1 MEDKIEKAR
10 IYEEG
15 LENYPAWW
23 VFSENLLNF
32 VVWGLGAWIL
42 WPLGVAGIPIAS
54 IIYLL
59 LIIIFI
65 WILLKKHNCTTCYYY
80 GKWCHLGWG
89 KYAAL
94 FFKKDSGNAA
104 TGAKLSVIWMILPL
118 LPLLGAVA
126 VMLWKGFSWITL
138 IVLAVFLLLNA
149 FQFAVLRKP
158 GCMRCKRRF
167 DCAGS
172 AAGNAVR

>member
-1 MEDKIEKAR
+1 MEKPKLN
-10 IYEEG
+10 EEG
-15 LENYPAWW
+15 LESYPWWWAAW
-23 VFSENLLNF
+23 ENLFNF
-32 VVWGLGAWIL
+32 VIWALGAWLL
-42 WPLGVAGIPIAS
+42 WPLGVAGVPIAA
-54 IIYLL
+54 IGYI
-59 LIIIFI
+59 LIIIVFI

-104 TGAKLSVIWMILPL
+104 TGGRLSVIWMILPL
-118 LPLLGAVA
+118 IPLLGAVA

-138 IVLAVFLLLNA
+138 IILIVFLVLNV
-149 FQFAVLRKP
+149 FQFAVLRKE
-158 GCMRCKRRF
+158 GCRRCKRRF

-172 AAGNAVR
+172 AAK